1 LKSRDLRS
9 LAASPIL
16 ASMAS
21 ASDTVSSGR
30 GAGDVPVIGLVS
42 AGHFVS
48 HVYLLLLPPLF
59 DLIRGDYG
67 LTYQQIAVAVTGFNV
82 VSAALQ
88 TPAGFLV
95 DRWGAE
101 RLLIGGLLLGPAAL
115 VVAALVPSYWALVGC
130 YAVAGLAN
138 TVFHPSDYAILSH
151 AVVSKRMGKAFSIHT
166 FSGLL
171 GTAAAPMTMWYAAS
185 LWSWRGSLL
194 VAAALG
200 LIVALALIVERRRLA
215 VIPTRDRT
223 ARAAGD
229 GDTGLRL
236 LLTPAILRNLM
247 FFMLLSLAT
256 GGIASFSIVALG
268 ALWGTSHAVATSA
281 LTAFLFLS
289 ALGVL
294 LGGVIADRTR
304 HHTRVA
310 AMGFAASA
318 AIILIVGIVDLGAA
332 LLIFLMS
339 VAGLLNGVIQP
350 SRDMIVR
357 AVTPAGSFGKVFGF
371 VTTGFNI
378 GGVIS
383 PLLYAWFMDHGEPR
397 GVFLAVVGITLLS
410 LLTVSTTRTRR
421 PVVAAE

>member
-1 LKSRDLRS
+1 
-9 LAASPIL
+9 
-16 ASMAS
+16 MAS
-21 ASDTVSSGR
+21 AAESVSSPQS
-30 GAGDVPVIGLVS
+30 ASDLPVIGLVG

-59 DLIRGDYG
+59 NLIRGDYG
-67 LTYQQIAVAVTGFNV
+67 LSYQQIALAVTSFNI

-95 DRWGAE
+95 DRLGAG

-115 VVAALVPSYWALVGC
+115 TIAALVPSYWALVGC

-138 TVFHPSDYAILSH
+138 TVFHPADYAILSH
-151 AVVSKRMGKAFSIHT
+151 AVAGKRMGKAFSIHT
-166 FSGLL
+166 FLGLL
-171 GTAAAPMTMWYAAS
+171 GTAAAPMTMWYTAS
-185 LWSWRGSLL
+185 LWGWRGSLVL
-194 VAAALG
+194 AAALG
-200 LIVALALIVERRRLA
+200 LIVALVLMVQRHRLA
-215 VIPTRDRT
+215 VIPTRERT
-223 ARAAGD
+223 AHGEAAG
-229 GDTGLRL
+229 GRGMRL

-256 GGIASFSIVALG
+256 GGISSFSIVALG
-268 ALWGTSHAVATSA
+268 ALWGTSYAVASSA

-294 LGGVIADRTR
+294 VGGVIADRTR

-318 AIILIVGIVDLGAA
+318 AVILVVGTVDLGSIA
-332 LLIFLMS
+332 LIFLMA
-339 VAGLLNGVIQP
+339 VGGLLNGAIQP

-383 PLLYAWFMDHGEPR
+383 PLLYAWLMDHGEPR
-397 GVFLAVVGITLLS
+397 GVFLVSVGITLLA
-410 LLTVSTTRTRR
+410 LLTVSTAKSR
-421 PVVAAE
+421 PSAVPAE

>member
-1 LKSRDLRS
+1 
-9 LAASPIL
+9 
-16 ASMAS
+16 MAS
-21 ASDTVSSGR
+21 AADTVSAPQ
-30 GAGDVPVIGLVS
+30 GASDAPVIGLVS

-48 HVYLLLLPPLF
+48 HVYILLLPPLF
-59 DLIRGDYG
+59 DLIRDDYG
-67 LTYQQIAVAVTGFNV
+67 LSYREIALAITGFNI

-95 DRWGAE
+95 DRWGAG
-101 RLLIGGLLLGPAAL
+101 RLLIGGLLMGATS
-115 VVAALVPSYWALVGC
+115 VAAVALIHSYWALVGC
-130 YAVAGLAN
+130 YAVTGLAN
-138 TVFHPSDYAILSH
+138 TIFHPADYAILSH
-151 AVVSKRMGKAFSIHT
+151 AVASKRMGKAFSIHG

-171 GTAAAPMTMWYAAS
+171 GFAAS
-185 LWSWRGSLL
+185 PVIMWFAAGLWGWRGGLL

-200 LIVALALIVERRRLA
+200 LVVALILLAQHRRLA
-215 VIPTRDRT
+215 VIPPREHA
-223 ARAAGD
+223 ARPVGHSEE
-229 GDTGLRL
+229 GLRL

-247 FFMLLSLAT
+247 FFMFLALAT
-256 GGIASFSIVALG
+256 GGISSFSLVALA
-268 ALWGTSHAVATSA
+268 ALWETPRAVASTA
-281 LTAFLFLS
+281 LTAFLLLS

-294 LGGVIADRTR
+294 LGGIIADRTR

-318 AIILIVGIVDLGAA
+318 AVILAIGTIDLGGVP
-332 LLIFLMS
+332 LIFLMS
-339 VAGLLNGVIQP
+339 AAGLLNGVIQP

-357 AVTPAGSFGKVFGF
+357 SVTPAGSFGKVFGF

-397 GVFLAVVGITLLS
+397 GVFLASVAMTLLA

-421 PVVAAE
+421 SVVAAE